1 MPKLTKAL
9 GEYGPMVEVRLW
21 QQSRVS
27 NIITGVGL
35 IDTGASH
42 TSIDGI
48 AAMNNGFREGLSLLP
63 SRIFTAGGSKDS
75 KWYSATIEIL
85 DLEGGYI
92 KTLAM
97 PEFAGK
103 GQPADNTANP
113 FVALIGRNILSAFRL
128 TYNDPPGFF
137 TLDLK

>member
-1 MPKLTKAL
+1 MPKLTKAI
-9 GEYGPMVEVRLW
+9 GQYGPMVEVRLW

-27 NIITGVGL
+27 NVITGIGL

-48 AAMNNGFREGLSLLP
+48 TAMNRGFREGMSLTP
-63 SRIFTAGGSKDS
+63 SRIFTAGGLKDS
-75 KWYSATIEIL
+75 KWYSATIELI
-85 DLEGGYI
+85 DLGGGYTR
-92 KTLAM
+92 TLAM

-103 GQPADNTANP
+103 GQPADNNANP
-113 FVALIGRNILSAFRL
+113 FVALIGRNILSEFRL

-137 TLDLK
+137 TLELK